1 MGSQLLSIHCMID
14 NSSIPIAYALMES
27 KSRNSYQ
34 CVLDF
39 MKANVLPNLNPD
51 IIITD
56 FEPALRDSLLS
67 SLGVRGTRVMGCW
80 FHHNQAVWK
89 KMRSYNYLATVNT
102 NQYALKSLRMLMC
115 LALLPG
121 AEIEQGFMLI
131 KAYATNHNVPMP
143 NLFNYYQSYW
153 IRCVGVNVLSV
164 NGVPRRT
171 NNNIESFHNTL
182 RYQFSVTHPNLWV
195 FLGQICALSVKY
207 HTMVTQLENG
217 LQPTRNL
224 KTKFLLNSKRIKRA
238 TEHHEAGILSVW
250 QFL

>member
-1 MGSQLLSIHCMID
+1 MGSQILSIHCMIN

-39 MKANVLPNLNPD
+39 MKANLLPNLNPD

-67 SLGVRGTRVMGCW
+67 SLGVKGTRVMGCW

-89 KMRSYNYLATVNT
+89 KMKSYNYLATVNS

-115 LALLPG
+115 LPLLPG
-121 AEIEQGFMLI
+121 AEIEQGFLLII
-131 KAYATNHNVPMP
+131 KAYAINHNVPMP

-153 IRCVGVNVLSV
+153 IRRVGVNILSV
-164 NGVPRRT
+164 NGIPRR
-171 NNNIESFHNTL
+171 I
-182 RYQFSVTHPNLWV
+182 
-195 FLGQICALSVKY
+195 I
-207 HTMVTQLENG
+207 
-217 LQPTRNL
+217 
-224 KTKFLLNSKRIKRA
+224 
-238 TEHHEAGILSVW
+238 
-250 QFL
+250 